1 MNGIPVYIALTEE
14 PTCVHTASR
23 LPWQQIGSLVI
34 AYMSLLSEEGDM
46 INRSH
51 SSGWPYKAYRARR
64 SRNTVWSP
72 PNGSPRLVI
81 SSA

>member
-1 MNGIPVYIALTEE
+1 MVATQPLTDMGIGSPWSVARYGVPQRRGGEPPMNGIPVYIALTEE

-46 INRSH
+46 IN
-51 SSGWPYKAYRARR
+51 
-64 SRNTVWSP
+64 
-72 PNGSPRLVI
+72 
-81 SSA
+81 